1 MYNFNFSL
9 ILINTSSIFVAITD
23 YELSM
28 RVDFEN
34 CTSSLSVL
42 LANITKLDRS
52 KHFCS
57 PTSIE
62 AVKLPIIKVQYND
75 DLQNTRFNNPSS
87 KCDLS
92 DLSSGHWFYKPKGP
106 RPDSTVD
113 VYQQYTLTGIYI

>member
-1 MYNFNFSL
+1 MGL
-9 ILINTSSIFVAITD
+9 TVD
-23 YELSM
+23 YELSV

-34 CTSSLSVL
+34 CTSSLAAL
-42 LANITKLDRS
+42 LASTTKLGS
-52 KHFCS
+52 SMHFCS

-75 DLQNTRFNNPSS
+75 DLQNSRFNNPSS

-106 RPDSTVD
+106 RPDSITD
-113 VYQQYTLTGIYI
+113 VYQQYVLTGIVCII